1 MPGHVIVISDPLGAI
16 NLGQRG
22 YRRVGH
28 SHLQGARKRQAD
40 HDDGAGQHADRDQ
53 SAFTVASHNKRAHPL
68 VERRAPPTKGES
80 TGSAGWA
87 QASMHQ
93 PRTSCV
99 FIANAEYFQQ
109 CPEFLPFRNRGFG
122 PRCVSIATSAC
133 QAGYGR
139 ASPSDRCFALL
150 PNF

>member
-99 FIANAEYFQQ
+99 FIANAEH
-109 CPEFLPFRNRGFG
+109 L
-122 PRCVSIATSAC
+122 
-133 QAGYGR
+133 
-139 ASPSDRCFALL
+139 
-150 PNF
+150 